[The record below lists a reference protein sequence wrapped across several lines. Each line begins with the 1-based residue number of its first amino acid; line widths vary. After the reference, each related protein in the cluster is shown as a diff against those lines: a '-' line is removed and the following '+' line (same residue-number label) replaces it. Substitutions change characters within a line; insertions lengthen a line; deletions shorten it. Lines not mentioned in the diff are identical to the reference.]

1 MRLERTER
9 FREAYQ
15 TLPIEERDRVKK
27 ALRLLAADWR
37 HPSLRVKKVQGT
49 SDIWEARVSRGCRLT
64 FQLEG
69 DTCLLRNVGA
79 HDKTLK
85 NP

>member
-1 MRLERTER
+1 MRLRRTQR
-9 FREAYQ
+9 FKEAYL
-15 TLPIEERDRVKK
+15 TLPAQEQERVKK
-27 ALRLLAADWR
+27 ALKLLETNWR
-37 HPSLRVKKVQGT
+37 HPSLRVKKIRGAPG
-49 SDIWEARVSRGCRLT
+49 IWEARVSRSCRLT

-69 DTCLLRNVGA
+69 DVCLLRNVGE